1 MALSRTCTPWRLALY
16 LALTASVSF
25 GVAGRSDAADAPA
38 DALARLMEANPS
50 PGGVVSLDLSD
61 VVFIDSTGVAMLQQA
76 GTQLDALGCQLVLT
90 NPSRAVRRVLT
101 ILGLLEY
108 FSVDN

>member
-1 MALSRTCTPWRLALY
+1 MAERANRSYSPEAPTHVRVTLSGN
-16 LALTASVSF
+16 V
-25 GVAGRSDAADAPA
+25 DAAAAA
-38 DALARLMEANPS
+38 DALALLMEANPT
-50 PGGVVSLDLSD
+50 PGGVVQLDLSD

-76 GTQLDALGCQLVLT
+76 GVQLDALGCQLVLT

>member
-1 MALSRTCTPWRLALY
+1 MAER
-16 LALTASVSF
+16 
-25 GVAGRSDAADAPA
+25 AGPLISPDAPTHVRVT
-38 DALARLMEANPS
+38 LSWKRRCGGSSRRTLVLLMEANPT
-50 PGGVVSLDLSD
+50 PGGVVQLDLSD

-76 GTQLDALGCQLVLT
+76 GVQLDALGCQLVLT

>member
-1 MALSRTCTPWRLALY
+1 MAERAN
-16 LALTASVSF
+16 
-25 GVAGRSDAADAPA
+25 RSYSPDAPTHVRVSLSGDVDAVAAA

-50 PGGVVSLDLSD
+50 PGGVVRLDLSD
-61 VVFIDSTGVAMLQQA
+61 VVFVDSTGVAMLQQA
-76 GTQLDALGCQLVLT
+76 GMQLDALGCQLVLT